1 MRPHIHAKYT
11 RTLLYVN
18 IHMES
23 LGHCCREYHP
33 AMLETRI
40 REARTQRGWSQADL
54 ARRMNVAQ
62 PTVSGWE
69 AGRKAPRTNLM
80 ARLARILG
88 VSFEWL
94 TTGRGE
100 MAGGTTVLVA
110 RDGKASAYLP
120 EMEADEQ
127 QLLMCYARLKP
138 AQRKALLG
146 FLQSL
151 KR

>member
-1 MRPHIHAKYT
+1 MAWGIAAG
-11 RTLLYVN
+11 N
-18 IHMES
+18 SI
-23 LGHCCREYHP
+23 P

-40 REARTQRGWSQADL
+40 REARTQLGWSQADL

-69 AGRKAPRTNLM
+69 AGRKAPRTNVM
-80 ARLARILG
+80 GRLARVLG

-94 TTGRGE
+94 TTGRGGME
-100 MAGGTTVLVA
+100 PGATILVA
-110 RDGKASAYLP
+110 RDRTASAYLP

-127 QLLMCYARLKP
+127 QLLMYYARLKP
-138 AQRKALLG
+138 GQRKALLG

>member
-1 MRPHIHAKYT
+1 MQ
-11 RTLLYVN
+11 N
-18 IHMES
+18 IPERDCMS
-23 LGHCCREYHP
+23 IPIWRVWTIAAGNIIP

-54 ARRMNVAQ
+54 ARRMSVAQ

-69 AGRKAPRTNLM
+69 AGRKAPRINVM
-80 ARLARILG
+80 GRLARVLG

-94 TTGRGE
+94 TTGRGSME
-100 MAGGTTVLVA
+100 PGATVFVA
-110 RDGKASAYLP
+110 RDHATAEYLP